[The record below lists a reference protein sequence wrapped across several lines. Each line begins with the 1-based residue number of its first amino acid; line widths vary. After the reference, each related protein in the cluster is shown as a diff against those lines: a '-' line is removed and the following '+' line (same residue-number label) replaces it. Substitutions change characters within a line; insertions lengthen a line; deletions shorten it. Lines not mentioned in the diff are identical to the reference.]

1 MDVKQAIATRRTLRK
16 YQQKPIEKE
25 ILTELVEGARLAPS
39 ASNMQPLAYLVIDE
53 PGLCEDV
60 FQTVRWAGYIAPEGD
75 PGEGEKPTA
84 YILVLADKGI
94 RESGYEHD
102 AGAAIQNIC
111 LLAWDHGI
119 GSCWIGSADKQALR
133 AACDI
138 PDRYA
143 IDSVV
148 ALGYAAERSVAED
161 EHGSIRYYKDEQHV
175 LHVPKRKRADILFF
189 NRLE

>member
-1 MDVKQAIATRRTLRK
+1 MEVKQAITTRRTIRK
-16 YQQKPIEKE
+16 FQQKPIETK
-25 ILTELVEGARLAPS
+25 ILTELVDGARLAPS
-39 ASNMQPLAYLVIDE
+39 ASNMQPLVYLVIHE
-53 PGLCEDV
+53 PELCKDI

-75 PGEGEKPTA
+75 PGAGEKPTA
-84 YILVLADKGI
+84 YIVVLANKEI
-94 RESGYEHD
+94 KESGYEHD

-111 LLAWDHGI
+111 LLAWDYGI
-119 GSCWIGSADKQALR
+119 GSCWIGSVDKQALR
-133 AACDI
+133 AACNI

-175 LHVPKRKRADILFF
+175 LHVPKRKLPDILFF
-189 NRLE
+189 NRFD